1 MAYEMN
7 KEEILEHLRFDAVYF
22 PFEQINDY
30 KRIINNEKELP
41 IEKNVKTGY
50 LEFFKCVK
58 KECINLI
65 NADKTNEN
73 ADLWAEAIDEINK
86 II

>member
-1 MAYEMN
+1 MN
-7 KEEILEHLRFDAVYF
+7 KEEILEHLKLDAVYF

-30 KRIINNEKELP
+30 KRIIVNEKELP
-41 IEKNVKTGY
+41 VEENVKTGY
-50 LEFFKCVK
+50 LEFFQCVK

-65 NADKTNEN
+65 KVNKTDEN

-86 II
+86 ILD